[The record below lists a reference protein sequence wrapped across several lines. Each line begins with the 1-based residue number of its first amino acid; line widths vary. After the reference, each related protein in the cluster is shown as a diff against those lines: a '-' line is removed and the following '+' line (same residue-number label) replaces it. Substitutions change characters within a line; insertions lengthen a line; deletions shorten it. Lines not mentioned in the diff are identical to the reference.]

1 LNAAKGIILILWL
14 TLLASM
20 GTVSALTPDT
30 AATGPSSVAVAKEDT
45 GQKSVTALES
55 RRAEPR
61 QTAGRHQGNGIDSY
75 DFAPDS
81 LLATQDGLR
90 PIEQIRLGDWVWAYD
105 ETTGVNSL
113 KEVVRTFARD
123 TDWVVILEIGNE
135 VVQATLEHPFWQDG
149 IGWRRAGELT
159 AGDRIQTISGVPAT
173 VTHAEH
179 RLAPQPVFNIE
190 VTDAHTYF
198 VSPTKLLV
206 HNACKVYAVKTL
218 PTATQPNRIYSAREL
233 LRRAEEPGPFHNFPE
248 SFNKQIFESGNRTV
262 TPDFFNKARTG
273 LSNDS
278 IQYRLPGTVNGRDGM
293 FEIFTRPSTSGN
305 TEVIMHRFL
314 KPNP

>member
-1 LNAAKGIILILWL
+1 
-14 TLLASM
+14 M

-30 AATGPSSVAVAKEDT
+30 AATGPSSVAGAKEDI

-55 RRAEPR
+55 RRAKP
-61 QTAGRHQGNGIDSY
+61 QQAAGRHQGNGIAAY

-81 LLATQDGLR
+81 LLVTQDGLR
-90 PIEQIRLGDWVWAYD
+90 PIEQIKLGDWVWAYD

-159 AGDRIQTISGVPAT
+159 AGDRVQSISGVPAT

-206 HNACKVYAVKTL
+206 HNACKVYAVKSEVPVYRVFGGDSRAQGFSWTTKDPRSVPNFRDAAGL
-218 PTATQPNRIYSAREL
+218 PSGEASGANNTADFLIQGKVNPADIIKSRPALPLDGNKGGLPEL
-233 LRRAEEPGPFHNFPE
+233 IIDPKNVKLN
-248 SFNKQIFESGNRTV
+248 
-262 TPDFFNKARTG
+262 DF
-273 LSNDS
+273 S
-278 IQYRLPGTVNGRDGM
+278 V
-293 FEIFTRPSTSGN
+293 
-305 TEVIMHRFL
+305 L
-314 KPNP
+314 KP

>member
-1 LNAAKGIILILWL
+1 M
-14 TLLASM
+14 LASM

-30 AATGPSSVAVAKEDT
+30 AATGPSSVAGAKEDI

-55 RRAEPR
+55 HRAEPR
-61 QTAGRHQGNGIDSY
+61 QTAGRHQGNGIAAY

-81 LLATQDGLR
+81 LLVTQDGLR

-159 AGDRIQTISGVPAT
+159 AGDRVQSISGVPAT

-206 HNACKVYAVKTL
+206 HNACKVYAVKGGQFTDKAGRL
-218 PTATQPNRIYSAREL
+218 RNADGTFAPTGKPLSPSFDTDKA
-233 LRRAEEPGPFHNFPE
+233 RRAWEQANGRSWPTDP
-248 SFNKQIFESGNRTV
+248 
-262 TPDFFNKARTG
+262 RTG
-273 LSNDS
+273 RPFDAHHIERRSDGGALYDPKNIVPVHPEMHKRLHHPDS
-278 IQYRLPGTVNGRDGM
+278 GLYP
-293 FEIFTRPSTSGN
+293 P
-305 TEVIMHRFL
+305 
-314 KPNP
+314 

>member
-1 LNAAKGIILILWL
+1 
-14 TLLASM
+14 M

-30 AATGPSSVAVAKEDT
+30 AATGLSSVAVAKEVT
-45 GQKSVTALES
+45 GEKSFTALES

-61 QTAGRHQGNGIDSY
+61 QTAGRHQGNGIAAC

-81 LLATQDGLR
+81 LLATQEGLR

-159 AGDRIQTISGVPAT
+159 AGDRIQSISGVPAT

-179 RLAPQPVFNIE
+179 RLAPQTVFNIE

-206 HNACKVYAVKTL
+206 HNACKVYAAKG
-218 PTATQPNRIYSAREL
+218 IGSAKDL
-233 LRRAEEPGPFHNFPE
+233 GIPE
-248 SFNKQIFESGNRTV
+248 SLSQSQQRHLPPVSDGRSVLTADPADLLKGLHNGESTILRQPKPGQV
-262 TPDFFNKARTG
+262 VVDFGKPIG
-273 LSNDS
+273 EYWSNGTKVGETRFGS
-278 IQYRLPGTVNGRDGM
+278 IMYGKKGAHIVPA
-293 FEIFTRPSTSGN
+293 
-305 TEVIMHRFL
+305 
-314 KPNP
+314 NPTQW

>member
-1 LNAAKGIILILWL
+1 
-14 TLLASM
+14 M

-30 AATGPSSVAVAKEDT
+30 AATGLSSVAVAKEVT
-45 GQKSVTALES
+45 GEKSFTALES

-61 QTAGRHQGNGIDSY
+61 QTAGRHQGNGIAAC

-81 LLATQDGLR
+81 LLATQEGLR

-159 AGDRIQTISGVPAT
+159 AGDRIQSISGVPAT

-206 HNACKVYAVKTL
+206 HNACTVYAAKGAAGAADDIYVIGRQVDTAVAKDWAGHKILDIPNWTLKKNDAWVQGIIDSRAKVYIGTPQTL
-218 PTATQPNRIYSAREL
+218 WDAANSRPTVFAREL
-233 LRRAEEPGPFHNFPE
+233 EQLRAAGYKQVGDYMHPPGP
-248 SFNKQIFESGNRTV
+248 
-262 TPDFFNKARTG
+262 
-273 LSNDS
+273 
-278 IQYRLPGTVNGRDGM
+278 
-293 FEIFTRPSTSGN
+293 
-305 TEVIMHRFL
+305 
-314 KPNP
+314 

>member
-1 LNAAKGIILILWL
+1 
-14 TLLASM
+14 M

-30 AATGPSSVAVAKEDT
+30 AATGLSSVAVAKEVT
-45 GQKSVTALES
+45 GEKSVTALAS

-61 QTAGRHQGNGIDSY
+61 QNAGRHQGNGIAAY

-81 LLATQDGLR
+81 PLTQDGLR
-90 PIEQIRLGDWVWAYD
+90 PIEQISLGDWVWAYD

-159 AGDRIQTISGVPAT
+159 AGDRIQSISGVPAT

-179 RLAPQPVFNIE
+179 RLAPQTVFNIE

-206 HNACKVYAVKTL
+206 HNACKVYAVKTPLTSTVGDLRAAGLKDAHHVIQDAAVQDL
-218 PTATQPNRIYSAREL
+218 PGYSTRQAPGVQLPGPSTAIGSPHYIATQVQRQAGGGTLAAEMKIGYKG
-233 LRRAEEPGPFHNFPE
+233 LRRAGYSEADAR
-248 SFNKQIFESGNRTV
+248 QIIAETDAYFRSIGATPSTPTRIPGNR
-262 TPDFFNKARTG
+262 P
-273 LSNDS
+273 
-278 IQYRLPGTVNGRDGM
+278 
-293 FEIFTRPSTSGN
+293 
-305 TEVIMHRFL
+305 
-314 KPNP
+314 